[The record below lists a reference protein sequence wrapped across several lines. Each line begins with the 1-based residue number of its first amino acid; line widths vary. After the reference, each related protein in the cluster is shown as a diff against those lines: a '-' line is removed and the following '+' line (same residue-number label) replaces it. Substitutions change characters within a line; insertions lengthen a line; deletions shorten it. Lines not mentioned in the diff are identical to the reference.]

1 MCFFLQ
7 VNCLEAVSYPSNP
20 FGTLD
25 RDLYPQLCTIPS
37 RHLDVPVGNLTL
49 KNKSSTSMDV
59 YYYITYWK
67 VDMFIAM
74 CFWFSFKCV
83 KVILLNY
90 MDMFEARK
98 TARCSNKNSARS
110 KAMRVCKS
118 LRSILGG
125 GFKYF

>member
-1 MCFFLQ
+1 MR
-7 VNCLEAVSYPSNP
+7 S
-20 FGTLD
+20 LD
-25 RDLYPQLCTIPS
+25 EL
-37 RHLDVPVGNLTL
+37 PVGNLTL
-49 KNKSSTSMDV
+49 KNKSSNRTASMDV

-98 TARCSNKNSARS
+98 TARCSNKHSARS
-110 KAMRVCKS
+110 KAMRVCES

-125 GFKYF
+125 GFKYFFLCSPLVREDSHFD